1 MRQTDQKY
9 GVGVPRLTICPAM
22 SGFVSPHLHRL
33 SIWMNFVAMSEIG
46 FKYQPKPR
54 RRKAKSQD
62 PEDVGLALAK
72 EKDDAAEERR
82 LLALERAQLEAK
94 REELNVLAERIS
106 KEAMRQVAEQGLEIK
121 SWADLERADKM
132 GRRALGMGE
141 DGAEKKVALNVMLL
155 EGGAGLIDRTP
166 PTIEG

>member
-1 MRQTDQKY
+1 M
-9 GVGVPRLTICPAM
+9 
-22 SGFVSPHLHRL
+22 
-33 SIWMNFVAMSEIG
+33 WMNFVGMEREKVG
-46 FKYQPKPR
+46 FQYVPQAK
-54 RRKAKSQD
+54 RRKPKAKAATGA
-62 PEDVGLALAK
+62 EDVKLALVR

-106 KEAMRQVAEQGLEIK
+106 KEALRQVAEQGLEIK
-121 SWADLERADKM
+121 SWADLERADKL

-141 DGAEKKVALNVMLL
+141 DGADKKVALNVTLL

-166 PTIEG
+166 PTITLEG